1 MLLVVRQRCVYSPV
15 DELFRRMRLVESTYR
30 SGSKQAERG
39 IRSLMITIK
48 KYGSIFDTTVK
59 NNLLLMD
66 TYGDY
71 GLFCFSVL
79 KQARLRL
86 SRLKV

>member
-39 IRSLMITIK
+39 IRSLIIATK
-48 KYGSIFDTTVK
+48 KYGSILDIAVK
-59 NNLLLMD
+59 NLLSLMD
-66 TYGDY
+66 TDSDCGSY
-71 GLFCFSVL
+71 CFSVL
-79 KQARLRL
+79 ER
-86 SRLKV
+86 V